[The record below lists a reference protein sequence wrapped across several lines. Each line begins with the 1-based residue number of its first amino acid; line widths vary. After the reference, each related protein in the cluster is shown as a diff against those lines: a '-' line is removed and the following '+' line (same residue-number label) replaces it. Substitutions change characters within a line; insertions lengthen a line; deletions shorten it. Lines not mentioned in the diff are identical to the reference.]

1 MAITKFS
8 FPTTIQFGPGA
19 SKLAGPHLKEQGLK
33 RPLVVTDKGLAALP
47 LLAEFTASL
56 TVGILIDN
64 DDSPII
70 GLPARLGL
78 RQLGRVEGAITST
91 ADHDNV
97 SQRMSL
103 PPSITRTVPVA

>member
-1 MAITKFS
+1 MRHVGGRNDVIVGRMGEWAGGLSELIEEKRL
-8 FPTTIQFGPGA
+8 IRND
-19 SKLAGPHLKEQGLK
+19 KLAIS
-33 RPLVVTDKGLAALP
+33 R
-47 LLAEFTASL
+47 LAEFTASL